1 MNENELLGVLLDT
14 VLSTPGM
21 NETVK
26 IDLKVSRKNA
36 LLLGNLISK
45 GIDPKSNPGLLD
57 NIPKDA
63 GEELSELANEII
75 QKSGLTD
82 LNEKLKSLTGK

>member
-1 MNENELLGVLLDT
+1 MNEKELVGVLLDT

-45 GIDPKSNPGLLD
+45 GIDPKGTSGILD
-57 NIPKDA
+57 SVPKDA
-63 GEELSELANEII
+63 AEQLAELATEII

-82 LNEKLKSLTGK
+82 LNEKLKALTGK